1 MTNSIEDLAKDARA
15 FFVIGSN
22 PPENHPVIGMKI
34 KKAVFERGAKLIV
47 ADPRRTDLADFADV
61 YMQHL
66 PGTDVALLNG
76 MMNVILEEGLANQKF
91 IDECTEG
98 YEAMVAVVKNCTPEW
113 AEKITS
119 VPAELIRKAAR
130 IYAQSEASATC
141 YAMGLTQHS
150 TGTDNVKSV
159 SNLALLTGQIGRP
172 GTGVNPL
179 RGQNNVQGACDM
191 GGLPNVFT
199 GYQQVANPDAVKKFE
214 TAWGVTLSDKPGL
227 TMTDFMDK
235 AAHGEMKALYIIGE
249 NPMLSDPDQ
258 EHVRHALEHLEF
270 IVVQDIFMTE
280 TAQMADVVLPATC
293 FTEKDGVFV
302 NTERRVQ
309 RVRKAVNPPGE
320 ARSDW
325 EIIADLSGRMGYEMN
340 FSSSEA
346 VFEEIVKLTPSYG
359 GMSYDRLEGK
369 GLQWPCPTAEHPGT
383 VYLHKEGKFTR
394 GRGAFM
400 AIEFRDPA
408 ELPDSEYPLYLTTG
422 RSLYHYH
429 TGSMTRRSKALDAK
443 MPTNRLEINPATAAK
458 HGISSGDMVKVTTRR
473 GSVDI
478 EACLTDIL
486 PENVIFTTFHFA
498 EASANVLT
506 NGSPASLDPVAKIPE
521 FKVSAAKISKA

>member
-1 MTNSIEDLAKDARA
+1 MTNSIEDLANDTKA

-76 MMNVILEEGLANQKF
+76 MMNVIIEEGLVNQKF
-91 IDECTEG
+91 VEDCTEG
-98 YEAMVAVVKNCTPEW
+98 YEGMAEVVKDCTPEW

-130 IYAQSEASATC
+130 IYAQAEAAAIC

-214 TAWGVTLSDKPGL
+214 AAWGVKLSDKPGL
-227 TMTDFMDK
+227 TMTEFMDK
-235 AAHGEMKALYIIGE
+235 ASRGEVKALYVIGE
-249 NPMLSDPDQ
+249 NPVLSDPDQ
-258 EHVRHALEHLEF
+258 AHVIHAMEHLEF
-270 IVVQDIFMTE
+270 VVVQDIFMTE
-280 TAQMADVVLPATC
+280 TAMMADVVLPAAC

-309 RVRKAVNPPGE
+309 KIRKAVPPPGE
-320 ARSDW
+320 ARGDW
-325 EIIADLSGRMGYEMN
+325 EILADLSTRMGYKMDYAD
-340 FSSSEA
+340 SEA
-346 VFEEIVKLTPSYG
+346 VFNEIVGLTPSYG
-359 GMSYDRLEGK
+359 GMSYARLEGK

-383 VYLHKEGKFTR
+383 TYLHKEGKFTR

-400 AIEFRDPA
+400 SIPYRGPA
-408 ELPDSEYPLYLTTG
+408 ETPDSEYPLYLTTG

-429 TGSMTRRSKALDAK
+429 TGSMTRRSKALEAK
-443 MPTNRLEINPATAAK
+443 VPSNYLQINPDTAAK
-458 HGISSGDMVKVTTRR
+458 YGIASGDMVKVTTRR
-473 GSVDI
+473 GSVEIAAQLSD
-478 EACLTDIL
+478 TM
-486 PENVIFTTFHFA
+486 PGNVIFTTFHFA
-498 EASANVLT
+498 EAAANILT
-506 NGSPASLDPVAKIPE
+506 NASMEALDPVAKIPP
-521 FKVSAAKISKA
+521 FKVSVAKISKA